1 MMIWCSAGVIILRC
15 WICEE
20 RKCGCK
26 WWCGLRWWEWFV
38 FEWFLD
44 CCCGWREPWSEW
56 CDLGELL
63 IFVGDKNVEA
73 NVEFVKWDEVEYIG
87 VGWDVMWLIILCN
100 SPSDEWCVN
109 DGEGGLSWELISG
122 IVEIFIE
129 EFSFSFWWA
138 DVEFVIWVLRSVMFD
153 VSSVGVYSYAFCSGW
168 NQSKAGPEYKPTSYR
183 KYGYGQRVILYLSF
197 IYVCANIESNKISCT
212 DY

>member
-44 CCCGWREPWSEW
+44 CCCGRREPWLEW

-153 VSSVGVYSYAFCSGW
+153 VSSVGVYSYMLIALVETKVKRDQNISPQVTE
-168 NQSKAGPEYKPTSYR
+168 NTDMDNKSSY
-183 KYGYGQRVILYLSF
+183 ISPLF
-197 IYVCANIESNKISCT
+197 MYVQI
-212 DY
+212 